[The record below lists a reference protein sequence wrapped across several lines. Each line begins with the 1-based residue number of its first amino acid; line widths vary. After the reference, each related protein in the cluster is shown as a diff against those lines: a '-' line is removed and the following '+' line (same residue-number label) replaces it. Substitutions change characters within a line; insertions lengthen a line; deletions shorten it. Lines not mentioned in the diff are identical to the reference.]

1 MYKRNEVV
9 NGYTIINKVG
19 EGVYSNVYKC
29 IRNNIFYAMKVYNKD
44 NENYEYSSAA
54 RRENSVL
61 IKLNN
66 SPYFPK
72 IYTMFSNNYQLHII
86 QEFLNKNVEKQLE
99 TKTYGIS
106 IIKNIA
112 TQLIQGLYYL
122 NNCTHPIIHS
132 DLKPDNIIYHN
143 GSVKIIDFSNAVYQN
158 EYDLDWHGITKKYIT
173 SFYTTH
179 EIPYLQARQYRA
191 PEIILEIG
199 YINKIDLWS
208 IGCILVEL
216 FTGNILFNTNNE
228 KDHIEMIFNLNGEDK
243 DLWKY
248 ISPNILNKY
257 YILDN
262 GVYYYKKTY
271 SISPNRTL
279 ENIIYNANINNEE
292 VSEFIKFLRCLFV
305 LNPINRLSVDKLIH
319 HPFIN

>member
-1 MYKRNEVV
+1 MYKRNEIV
-9 NGYTIINKVG
+9 NEYTIINKVG
-19 EGVYSNVYKC
+19 EGVYSSVYKC
-29 IRNNIFYAMKVYNKD
+29 IKDNSYYAMKIYNKD
-44 NENYEYSSAA
+44 NEKYEYSSAA
-54 RRENSVL
+54 QREIDILFN
-61 IKLNN
+61 LNN

-72 IYTMFSNNYQLHII
+72 TYLQFINNGQIHII
-86 QEFLNKNVEKQLE
+86 QEFLNKNVEKHLE

-112 TQLIQGLYYL
+112 AQLIHGIYYL
-122 NNCTHPIIHS
+122 SNCNRPIIHA
-132 DLKPDNIIYHN
+132 DLKPDNIIYN
-143 GSVKIIDFSNAVYQN
+143 NDRVKIIDFSNSVYKD
-158 EYDLDWHGITKKYIT
+158 EYDLNWYGIIKKYIT
-173 SFYTTH
+173 SFYKNI
-179 EIPYLQARQYRA
+179 EPSYLQARQYRA

-228 KDHIEMIFNLNGEDK
+228 KDHIEMIYNLVKEDK

-257 YILDN
+257 YIFDN
-262 GVYYYKKTY
+262 GIYYYKKTY

-279 ENIIYNANINNEE
+279 ESIIYNANINNEE
-292 VSEFIKFLRCLFV
+292 VTEFIKFLRCLFV
-305 LNPINRLSVDKLIH
+305 LNPINRLSADKIIH